1 MRNEKSIIHCCVER
15 EVYDMLSE
23 HCEKTGQTKTTA
35 VKRAIRAYC
44 GDIAAAAHP
53 EKGPGAGVPDGNG

>member
-15 EVYDMLSE
+15 DVYDMLSR

-44 GDIAAAAHP
+44 RDTAPRPAKDP
-53 EKGPGAGVPDGNG
+53 EPEGKGG